1 MRIYPDRPIVGV
13 GAVIFLDGQVLL
25 VKRAHEPLKG
35 EWSLPGGV
43 VDVGETLS
51 AAVAR
56 EAREETCLE
65 VEVGPVVDVV
75 ERITADDQGR
85 VAYHFVIVDYLCRVI
100 GGRLACAS
108 DADAAEWVAID
119 ALGRFAL
126 TPTAVDVILKAR
138 KVRW

>member
-1 MRIYPDRPIVGV
+1 VRLYPDRPIVGV
-13 GAVIFLDGQVLL
+13 GAVIFLDGNVLL
-25 VKRAHEPLKG
+25 VRRAHEPLKG
-35 EWSLPGGV
+35 QWSLPGGA

-65 VEVGPVVDVV
+65 VEVGPLVDVV
-75 ERITADDQGR
+75 DRITADDQGR

-119 ALGRFAL
+119 DLGRFAL
-126 TPTAVDVILKAR
+126 TPAAVDVILKAR
-138 KVRW
+138 KVSW

>member
-1 MRIYPDRPIVGV
+1 MIPGKDVRIYPDRPIVGV
-13 GAVIFLDGQVLL
+13 GAVIFLDSNVLL

-35 EWSLPGGV
+35 EWSLPGGA

-51 AAVAR
+51 AAVVR

-75 ERITADDQGR
+75 DRITADDQGR
-85 VAYHFVIVDYLCRVI
+85 VMYHFVIVDYLCRVI

-108 DADAAEWVAID
+108 DAEAAEWVAVD
-119 ALGRFAL
+119 DLDRFKL
-126 TPTAVDVILKAR
+126 TQTAVDV
-138 KVRW
+138 V